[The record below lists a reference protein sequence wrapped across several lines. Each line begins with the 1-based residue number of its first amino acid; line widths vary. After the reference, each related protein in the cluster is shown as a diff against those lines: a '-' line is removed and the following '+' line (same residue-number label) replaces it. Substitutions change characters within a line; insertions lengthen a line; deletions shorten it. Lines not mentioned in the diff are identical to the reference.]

1 MKNKFLNIAMLFAM
15 AATITSCSQNT
26 VEDEEQQNN
35 QKTANSTL
43 KVRATSNTSTGN
55 DSSQT
60 GSETSE
66 INYPVN
72 IYIFQMKETTDGTA
86 SMGKCVAL
94 STLTNDEEEIS
105 FNLIEGQYKIC
116 AVGGADTETYDL
128 PTQTDAT
135 PESAIKLKEGK
146 AYNDLMTATN
156 TITLKDNEE
165 STLTLAL
172 KRKVMMIQNITMKNI
187 PSDVTAVSLSI
198 TPLKTGIALNGDYT
212 GSDGTQTIDLALSET
227 SGVWKNSGHV
237 YMLATSGDATIT
249 VSMTRNGKQKSYTYT
264 SADEL
269 QPNYKINI
277 TGTFLGDNIT
287 VSGTMT
293 GAIWDGTK
301 EITFK
306 NDNFSESA
314 DTRTDSTE
322 KDDKKEEAP
331 SAGSVYKGAYVLK
344 SETEGSKTIVTLM
357 SAKNFYDWSFK
368 KGAAYETVVS
378 EVNKKVSE
386 LGSNEI
392 TGWRLPTEEEI
403 TYANKEVKNNGL
415 NSQLAKLDGIEA
427 IFIDTGSKYFFS
439 DDTGL
444 RAYQLDS
451 GYAYPTASI
460 PGNYSPTTF
469 NLRVFATITFE

>member
-86 SMGKCVAL
+86 STGKCVAL

-146 AYNDLMTATN
+146 AYNNLMTATN

-198 TPLKTGIALNGDYT
+198 
-212 GSDGTQTIDLALSET
+212 SR
-227 SGVWKNSGHV
+227 NS
-237 YMLATSGDATIT
+237 
-249 VSMTRNGKQKSYTYT
+249 
-264 SADEL
+264 
-269 QPNYKINI
+269 P
-277 TGTFLGDNIT
+277 
-287 VSGTMT
+287 
-293 GAIWDGTK
+293 
-301 EITFK
+301 
-306 NDNFSESA
+306 
-314 DTRTDSTE
+314 
-322 KDDKKEEAP
+322 
-331 SAGSVYKGAYVLK
+331 
-344 SETEGSKTIVTLM
+344 
-357 SAKNFYDWSFK
+357 
-368 KGAAYETVVS
+368 
-378 EVNKKVSE
+378 
-386 LGSNEI
+386 
-392 TGWRLPTEEEI
+392 
-403 TYANKEVKNNGL
+403 
-415 NSQLAKLDGIEA
+415 
-427 IFIDTGSKYFFS
+427 
-439 DDTGL
+439 
-444 RAYQLDS
+444 
-451 GYAYPTASI
+451 
-460 PGNYSPTTF
+460 
-469 NLRVFATITFE
+469 